1 MNKND
6 RERNEMMHQM
16 EEQEAPKVSVVTSS
30 TRTEINNLQ
39 EQIVKLNRIISLYE
53 DDPAYSGYYA
63 LVRLYNEQ
71 VECLRENTLKEL
83 IAKEG
88 KEYDRVMK
96 IADTLADRLIA
107 VNKLKN
113 ELNPTDDENA
123 DVKGKLARRKIISPE
138 SMSNVLTNPAGKNS

>member
-6 RERNEMMHQM
+6 RERNEIIHQI
-16 EEQEAPKVSVVTSS
+16 EEQKVPVVTSS
-30 TRTEINNLQ
+30 ARTEINNLQ
-39 EQIVKLNRIISLYE
+39 EQIVKLNRIIALYE
-53 DDPAYSGYYA
+53 DDPAYSGFYA

-71 VECLRENTLKEL
+71 VECLRENTLKDL

-113 ELNPTDDENA
+113 DLNPTGDTDA
-123 DVKGKLARRKIISPE
+123 DVKGKLSRRAIISPE
-138 SMSNVLTNPAGKNS
+138 SMSNVSANTAR